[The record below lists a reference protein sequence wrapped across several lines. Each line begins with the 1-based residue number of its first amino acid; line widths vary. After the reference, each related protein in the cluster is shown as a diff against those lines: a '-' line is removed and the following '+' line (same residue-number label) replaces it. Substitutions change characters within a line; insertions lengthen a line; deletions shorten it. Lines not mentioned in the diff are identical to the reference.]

1 MTPGLR
7 AANLLFGLLVL
18 LICAFMVGPTIA
30 IAPVSVTSTD
40 FIVFPPHGFSWQW
53 YDALLSASWLRPIV
67 NSLIVGTITALLAT
81 TVGTAA
87 ALGLYR
93 LGGAGGRLAF
103 LLIMLPLLVPSII
116 TAVALYG
123 EFAEAG
129 LVGTL
134 AGLVLAHTLLALPF
148 VVINVSA
155 VLQKVDWR
163 IVDAAR
169 SLGADASYAFRR
181 VTIPAIWPG
190 MRVGLL
196 FAFLTSFDEIVVA
209 LFISGP
215 ATVTLPVRMW
225 QGIRFEIS
233 PAIAAVSCVLLAV
246 SLLLLAASWLLRREV
261 RA

>member
-7 AANLLFGLLVL
+7 AANVVFGCFVLVV
-18 LICAFMVGPTIA
+18 CAFMVGPTIA
-30 IAPVSVTSTD
+30 IAPVSITSTD
-40 FIVFPPHGFSWQW
+40 FITFPPHGFSWQW
-53 YDALLSASWLRPIV
+53 YRALLTGSWLHPIAT
-67 NSLIVGTITALLAT
+67 SLIVGVATALL
-81 TVGTAA
+81 GTAIGSAA

-93 LGGAGGRLAF
+93 LRGGGARLAF
-103 LLIMLPLLVPSII
+103 LAILLPLLVPSII
-116 TAVALYG
+116 IAVALYG
-123 EFAEAG
+123 VFARIG

-155 VLQKVDWR
+155 VLQKIDWR

-169 SLGADASYAFRR
+169 SLGADPAYAFRR
-181 VTIPAIWPG
+181 VTLPAMWPG

-215 ATVTLPVRMW
+215 STVTLPVRMW

-233 PAIAAVSCVLLAV
+233 PAIAAASCVLLAL
-246 SLLLLAASWLLRREV
+246 SLLLLAASWLLRR
-261 RA
+261 R